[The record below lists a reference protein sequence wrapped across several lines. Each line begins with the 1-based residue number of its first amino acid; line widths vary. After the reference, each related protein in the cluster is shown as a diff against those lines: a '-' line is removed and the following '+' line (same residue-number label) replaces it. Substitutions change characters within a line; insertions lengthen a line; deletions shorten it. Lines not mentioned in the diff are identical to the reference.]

1 MLFRRKSD
9 LTALFTGLIY
19 CFVKRPASL
28 CLSLLGLFLSLA
40 PAMSDEGWKSS
51 LAERMKWWS
60 FQPIKTV
67 ALPEVEK
74 SGWSESPV
82 DRFIFDR
89 LTGAG
94 LSPAPP
100 AEPATLMRR
109 LSFILTGL
117 PPTPDQL
124 KRWSS
129 KDDVSGVIDELL
141 ASPHFGE
148 RFARHWMDVA
158 RYADT
163 YGYEW
168 DNPAKGAWR
177 YRDYRIRAFNA
188 DVGFDQLIREQVAGD
203 LLPSPRINRSE
214 GLSESLIATMFM
226 HLGEHR
232 HGDSLEFNG
241 IHQEMVN
248 NKIDAFSKAFLGL
261 TMACAR
267 CHDHKLD
274 PISQKD
280 YYALAGVFM
289 SARWTSRVVDAEDK
303 HESQVS
309 ELKRLRE
316 EIRSELGRIWKR
328 ESATFAEQLSRL
340 EEIETWRKALGLDEK
355 EKKAPSI
362 EFIGYP
368 SIR

>member
-1 MLFRRKSD
+1 
-9 LTALFTGLIY
+9 
-19 CFVKRPASL
+19 
-28 CLSLLGLFLSLA
+28 
-40 PAMSDEGWKSS
+40 
-51 LAERMKWWS
+51 
-60 FQPIKTV
+60 
-67 ALPEVEK
+67 
-74 SGWSESPV
+74 
-82 DRFIFDR
+82 
-89 LTGAG
+89 
-94 LSPAPP
+94 
-100 AEPATLMRR
+100 
-109 LSFILTGL
+109 
-117 PPTPDQL
+117 
-124 KRWSS
+124 
-129 KDDVSGVIDELL
+129 
-141 ASPHFGE
+141 
-148 RFARHWMDVA
+148 
-158 RYADT
+158 
-163 YGYEW
+163 
-168 DNPAKGAWR
+168 
-177 YRDYRIRAFNA
+177 
-188 DVGFDQLIREQVAGD
+188 
-203 LLPSPRINRSE
+203 
-214 GLSESLIATMFM
+214 
-226 HLGEHR
+226 GEHR

-328 ESATFAEQLSRL
+328 ESVTFAEQLSRL

-362 EFIGYP
+362 ESVGYP
-368 SIR
+368 IIRLLVEDANLSGLKSEWLDEHTKRVKVNEGFKVLADFSEPVLPPGWLMEGDGLRHGYVTGGLPLVSLKGENAVEELLSRGFHTHALSTKLPGSLRLPVLSGLEHPSVVLRLAGGEWSGFITLVENAFQA